1 MLADDIADRISLAAP
16 GAELDDIVRGMW
28 GRHFAGDLTE
38 DEVEGLQEAAQARR
52 AETRP
57 KLPAAAKVSPTG
69 SARRPQ
75 PCQSP
80 DRMASIRRRRRIG
93 YSGVLPSPIAE
104 HFTIGQT
111 AALRIVL
118 DEIRDHGRCTL
129 PLAIIAARSGTSKST
144 VRRALRRARD
154 PGINILTVKERRS
167 DRRGVLSDTNI
178 VTLISAEVRAWIF
191 RRGGRQKWRATDT
204 SIQNTSSQR
213 SGMVSGYRPKGLGG
227 GSLGH
232 RPTEKG
238 GTAARG
244 GPI

>member
-1 MLADDIADRISLAAP
+1 MLAAHMLCTIDGARTTELAQLGSDISRAYANGALSEDDHQRLWEAI
-16 GAELDDIVRGMW
+16 
-28 GRHFAGDLTE
+28 
-38 DEVEGLQEAAQARR
+38 DERR

-57 KLPAAAKVSPTG
+57 KPRTAASSAPRTPAC
-69 SARRPQ
+69 RPR

-80 DRMASIRRRRRIG
+80 DHIASIRRRRRIG

-154 PGINILTVKERRS
+154 PGINILAVKERRS

-178 VTLISAEVRAWIF
+178 VTMISAEVRAWIF